1 LVSCGS
7 GAGFQ
12 KSIFVF
18 LLHIEGCLHSH
29 WSHEGYLNV
38 RDEDDRWARVS
49 LSKRGLIDIPAGI
62 YSHHESVV
70 TLDWCSTRHP
80 KPRIH
85 AAVFPCSSWPSY
97 HEIFMKFKT
106 KIRDMLLWKEMMSCK
121 IDTSINSEPK
131 RWSVDIAFK
140 NRWYFMSHLLNLILH
155 T

>member
-49 LSKRGLIDIPAGI
+49 LSKRGLTRVSLSKRGLIDIPAGI

-70 TLDWCSTRHP
+70 TLDWCSTRYP

-85 AAVFPCSSWPSY
+85 AAVFPCSS
-97 HEIFMKFKT
+97 
-106 KIRDMLLWKEMMSCK
+106 
-121 IDTSINSEPK
+121 
-131 RWSVDIAFK
+131 
-140 NRWYFMSHLLNLILH
+140 
-155 T
+155 